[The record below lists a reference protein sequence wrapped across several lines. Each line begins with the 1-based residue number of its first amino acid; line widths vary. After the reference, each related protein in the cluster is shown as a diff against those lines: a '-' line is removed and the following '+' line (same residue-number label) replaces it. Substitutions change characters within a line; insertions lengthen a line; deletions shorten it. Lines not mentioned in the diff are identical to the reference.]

1 LIKPGQVP
9 VGLSF
14 QIGSFTYA
22 FCADWRSSQA
32 SFAVILVTSIILIKA
47 YRLAQQLYYRNFREN
62 KTFSIFNLSYLHH
75 GVILMGLGLYFVFI
89 RPPLPPEDP
98 RFMGTTAEIQVTVPG
113 LLIWLRRLLGNGRI
127 HVYRWSV
134 TTYVAATAFQQLA
147 RSVRFVIALAALTS
161 IGWMAVINFMINSD
175 FKWLLLAFNLPW
187 IAALVLS
194 WRENRLI
201 QA

>member
-1 LIKPGQVP
+1 MKAK
-9 VGLSF
+9 LSPP
-14 QIGSFTYA
+14 
-22 FCADWRSSQA
+22 
-32 SFAVILVTSIILIKA
+32 
-47 YRLAQQLYYRNFREN
+47 
-62 KTFSIFNLSYLHH
+62 SIFLVSH

-89 RPPLPPEDP
+89 RPALLPEDP
-98 RFMGTTAEIQVTVPG
+98 RFMGTTLAEIQATMPG
-113 LLIWLRRLLGNGRI
+113 LLIWLRRVFWVMGGFMFTAGLL
-127 HVYRWSV
+127 
-134 TTYVAATAFQQLA
+134 TTYVAATAFQQLT